1 MASDASL
8 SDSNAVY
15 FADDTNVEETYGKW
29 FDDEVALR
37 QRRGSAAGVEGGG
50 GGGEEASAASVD
62 LEGFRAICVRQDI
75 IRRSVGFGPGY
86 RHRMEEEQEEREI
99 RRQFSHH
106 RNGGGDGGEAVGAG
120 GLETEAQAEAGIVK
134 RDAFVAFCRT
144 TLGASNRVALKFMED
159 EVRRV
164 FVSQSLAHSL
174 THSHLFFISLSNHM
188 SRRNELYY
196 FLHICFII

>member
-75 IRRSVGFGPGY
+75 IRRSVGFGPSY

-106 RNGGGDGGEAVGAG
+106 RNGGEGGGEAVGAG

-174 THSHLFFISLSNHM
+174 THSLAPFLYLSLQPHVSP
-188 SRRNELYY
+188 
-196 FLHICFII
+196 